1 MKVKICGITNL
12 EDALAAV
19 DAGADAL
26 GFNFAEE
33 AKAKNRYIS
42 PNEAWRIAESLPP
55 FITTVAVTVNAD
67 AKVVMREYLAFMDR
81 VQLHGEEPPEY
92 AKAFASRAIKA
103 LRMGPDF
110 SPDEINR
117 YNVRSILLDAYDPAA
132 RGGTGKTADWELA
145 RTVVM
150 KSRVP
155 VLLAGGLTPENVAEA
170 VRIVRPYGVDVSGGV
185 EKEPG
190 KKDHGKIRRF
200 IHEAKLPIS

>member
-1 MKVKICGITNL
+1 MIVKICGITNRD
-12 EDALAAV
+12 DAFAAI

-33 AKAKNRYIS
+33 ARPKKRYIS
-42 PNEAWRIAESLPP
+42 PEDAQKIVAELPP
-55 FITTVAVTVNAD
+55 SVITVAVTVNATQQQID
-67 AKVVMREYLAFMDR
+67 SYLAFLDR
-81 VQLHGEEPPEY
+81 VQLHGEETQ
-92 AKAFASRAIKA
+92 AFAEAIGARAIKA

-110 SPDEINR
+110 TPDAINR
-117 YNVRSILLDAYDPAA
+117 YNVGAILLDAFDANA
-132 RGGTGKTADWELA
+132 RGGTGKTADWPRA
-145 RTVVM
+145 RQAVEAT
-150 KSRVP
+150 RVP

-200 IHEAKLPIS
+200 VHEAKLSVS

>member
-12 EDALAAV
+12 DDALAAV

-33 AKAKNRYIS
+33 AKAKRRYIS
-42 PNEAWRIAESLPP
+42 PGDAHRIMEKLPP
-55 FITTVAVTVNAD
+55 FVVTVAVFVNPTQAQLLEN
-67 AKVVMREYLAFMDR
+67 VMDR
-81 VQLHGEEPPEY
+81 FQFHGEEPPE
-92 AKAFASRAIKA
+92 FTASFGERAIKA

-110 SPDEINR
+110 TPAWANQ
-117 YNVRSILLDAYDPAA
+117 YNVGAILLDAYDPSA
-132 RGGTGKTADWELA
+132 RGGTGKTADWQRA
-145 RTVVM
+145 REATSKIDM
-150 KSRVP
+150 P

-170 VRIVRPYGVDVSGGV
+170 VRMVRPYGVDVSGGV

-190 KKDHGKIRRF
+190 KKDHEKLRRF